1 MTLCIVTSHPE
12 IPMARTGL
20 TRDQVHEAAESL
32 LLEGQTPTVVG
43 IRTRLGGGSLSN
55 ITKWLAEWKAEQ
67 EIKRA
72 DALPPMPSSVEG
84 AMRQVWGAAWKET
97 QTQIEAERGALAHRR
112 KESERERTEM
122 LAEINRLD
130 GELEA
135 AKTEIQQVHEALDA
149 ERHEHESTRADVKEA
164 RAIASERKA
173 RIEQQAA
180 ELQEA
185 QRQAAEATAQ
195 AGRAQALVAERDRA
209 LADKERLAADLKREQ
224 ETARQAKAAI
234 DAGACKIR
242 KLEEALEEERTAR
255 TEGERKLADLRV
267 EVARLTERAARTDEL
282 RALVETL
289 QRAQPKGRD

>member
-1 MTLCIVTSHPE
+1 
-12 IPMARTGL
+12 MARTGL
-20 TRDQVHEAAESL
+20 TREQVLETAEAL
-32 LLEGQTPTVVG
+32 LLEGQTPTVVS
-43 IRTRLGGGSLSN
+43 IRTRLGGGSTVN
-55 ITKWLAEWKAEQ
+55 ITRWLGEWKAENDLRRV
-67 EIKRA
+67 ET
-72 DALPPMPSSVEG
+72 LPTMPAAVEA

-97 QTQIEAERGALAHRR
+97 QTQIEAEREALANLR
-112 KESERERTEM
+112 KDIERERTEM

-135 AKTEIQQVHEALDA
+135 AKTEIQQVNEALDA
-149 ERHEHESTRADVKEA
+149 ERREHEEARAGVKEA

-209 LADKERLAADLKREQ
+209 LADKDRLANDLKREQ
-224 ETARQAKAAI
+224 ETAKQAKAAI

-267 EVARLTERAARTDEL
+267 EVARLAERAAHADEL
-282 RALVETL
+282 RTL
-289 QRAQPKGRD
+289 LDELRRDHDNTRS

>member
-1 MTLCIVTSHPE
+1 
-12 IPMARTGL
+12 MARTGL
-20 TRDQVHEAAESL
+20 TREQVLETAEAL
-32 LLEGQTPTVVG
+32 LLEGQTPTVVS
-43 IRTRLGGGSLSN
+43 IRSRLGGGSTVN
-55 ITKWLAEWKAEQ
+55 ITKWLGEWKAENDLRRV
-67 EIKRA
+67 ET
-72 DALPPMPSSVEG
+72 LPSMPVAVEG

-97 QTQIEAERGALAHRR
+97 QTQIEAEREALANLR
-112 KESERERTEM
+112 KDIERERTEM

-130 GELEA
+130 GELEK
-135 AKTEIQQVHEALDA
+135 AKTEIDAFKAELAA
-149 ERHEHESTRADVKEA
+149 ERHAHEGTRADVKEA

-180 ELQEA
+180 ELQDA
-185 QRQAAEATAQ
+185 QRSAAEATAQ

-209 LADKERLAADLKREQ
+209 LADKDRLAADLKREQ

-234 DAGACKIR
+234 DAGAGKIR

-267 EVARLTERAARTDEL
+267 EVATLTERAARTDEL

-289 QRAQPKGRD
+289 QHAQPQGRS